1 MSKFTYLFD
10 VTNIK
15 NVDFVALHWKYC
27 DFKHQNCAT
36 LKTLKLMTSRW
47 KMTSQW
53 RHRCDFFEL
62 KEIGDGRWHIQVT
75 SGRCCSKCCCCEQSN
90 TNMTTHH
97 KSSSSSTHK
106 QTNSACA
113 HSIPPTHFGYTNSGQ
128 WGTHFPSSVCFH
140 PESDRVVGGWTFLIA
155 SLRLGVYKRLM
166 GTFSFSFWVNSSNL
180 TVRWRTELLFPNMR
194 KRKSLYDICP
204 VFSRST
210 FDIISFS
217 STCVFGCPS
226 L

>member
-15 NVDFVALHWKYC
+15 NVVFVALHWKYC

-97 KSSSSSTHK
+97 KSTSSSTNK
-106 QTNSACA
+106 QTAHAHIQSHQLTLGILTPDSGAPISRPASA
-113 HSIPPTHFGYTNSGQ
+113 SIR
-128 WGTHFPSSVCFH
+128 
-140 PESDRVVGGWTFLIA
+140 RVIVLLVGG
-155 SLRLGVYKRLM
+155 
-166 GTFSFSFWVNSSNL
+166 
-180 TVRWRTELLFPNMR
+180 
-194 KRKSLYDICP
+194 
-204 VFSRST
+204 
-210 FDIISFS
+210 
-217 STCVFGCPS
+217 PS